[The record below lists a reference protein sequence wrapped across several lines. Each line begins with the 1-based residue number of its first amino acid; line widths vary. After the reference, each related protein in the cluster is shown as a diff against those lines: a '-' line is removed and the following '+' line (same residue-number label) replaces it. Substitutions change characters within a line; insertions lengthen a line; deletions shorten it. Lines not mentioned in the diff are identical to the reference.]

1 MCGSSLVTGSAK
13 WGLEGGNGIYWVLP
27 NGSKGGYLGPP
38 PWDCAFLL
46 GRKNGSWG
54 QFHQLAYSKLLCVQ
68 MIWPLTSISP
78 TKLCPTLRAH
88 STRSYPKFYAV
99 HSMLCVSKISVN
111 PWASARRAR
120 GGLEKSLR
128 TPMRKSTGAKADHR
142 TLMKLTPDPWVP
154 STSPGSQSMWHRRGC
169 CGCFCGLSSGVGYPR
184 KCFCCLKSVIEV
196 TLKDI

>member
-1 MCGSSLVTGSAK
+1 LFTCSLLKKALRFAFLKGRRNLSLKCEFMCGSSLVTGSAK

-27 NGSKGGYLGPP
+27 NGSMGGYLGPP

-99 HSMLCVSKISVN
+99 HYMLCVSKISVN
-111 PWASARRAR
+111 
-120 GGLEKSLR
+120 L
-128 TPMRKSTGAKADHR
+128 
-142 TLMKLTPDPWVP
+142 
-154 STSPGSQSMWHRRGC
+154 
-169 CGCFCGLSSGVGYPR
+169 LS
-184 KCFCCLKSVIEV
+184 
-196 TLKDI
+196 